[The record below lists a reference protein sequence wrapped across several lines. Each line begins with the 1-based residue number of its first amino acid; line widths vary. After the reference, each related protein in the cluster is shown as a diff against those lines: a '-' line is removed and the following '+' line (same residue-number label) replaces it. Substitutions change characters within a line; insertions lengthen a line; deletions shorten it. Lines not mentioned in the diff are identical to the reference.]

1 MRTWEILLRKGNTL
15 TERNVD
21 DLLDKLRGLFA
32 DITAKDIMIK
42 SVVTLTKD
50 RTMWQAKEL
59 MRICK
64 ISGIPVTD
72 GNNQL
77 EGIVSIEDIIVALE
91 GNYITDPIEKHM
103 TRNIVTFS
111 PEMKLESV
119 IEMFNRY
126 RYGRFPVVDSD
137 GRLVGIISKKD
148 IIGAILDKFR
158 LIYVHDKRRREVLE
172 QSVDWFDKSLITGD
186 YVEKTSADFVYHID
200 YTDIDTAGVGS
211 AKLKSFLKTLTD
223 DDTLIRRVSIA
234 CYEAEVNVVI
244 HSGSE
249 GYIFAWYDENVT
261 KVRVEDYGRGI
272 ENVEQAMKEGFSTAS
287 DHVRELGF
295 GAGMGLSNMRRYSD
309 KMVVVSE
316 AGKGVVLEMHFYRNG
331 RK

>member
-1 MRTWEILLRKGNTL
+1 M

-21 DLLDKLRGLFA
+21 DLLEKLRGLFS
-32 DITAKDIMIK
+32 DITAKDIM
-42 SVVTLTKD
+42 VTNIISLTKD

-64 ISGIPVTD
+64 ISGVPIVD
-72 GNNQL
+72 NDNHLLGL
-77 EGIVSIEDIIVALE
+77 VSIEDIILALE
-91 GNYITDPIEKHM
+91 GNHITDPIEKHM
-103 TRNIVTFS
+103 TKDLITFA
-111 PEMKLESV
+111 PDVDLEGL
-119 IEMFNRY
+119 IERFNRY
-126 RYGRFPVVDSD
+126 RYGRFPVVDSE
-137 GRLVGIISKKD
+137 GRLLGIISKKD

-158 LIYVHDKRRREVLE
+158 IIYVHDARRKEVLE
-172 QSVDWFDKSLITGD
+172 RNVDWFDRSLISGD
-186 YVEKTSADFVYHID
+186 YVEKKSADFLFHID
-200 YTDIDTAGVGS
+200 YTEVDMAGVGS
-211 AKLKSFLKTLTD
+211 AKLKSYLKTRTD
-223 DDTLIRRVSIA
+223 DDSLVRRVSIA

-249 GYIFAWYDENVT
+249 GYIYAWYDESVIR
-261 KVRVEDYGRGI
+261 VRVEDYGKGI

-295 GAGMGLSNMRRYSD
+295 GAGMGLPNMRRYSD

-316 AGKGVVLEMHFYRNG
+316 ARKGVVVEMNFYRNG

>member
-1 MRTWEILLRKGNTL
+1 M

-21 DLLDKLRGLFA
+21 DLLEKLRGLFS
-32 DITAKDIMIK
+32 DITAKDIM
-42 SVVTLTKD
+42 VTNIISLTKD

-64 ISGIPVTD
+64 ISGVPIVD
-72 GNNQL
+72 NDNHLLGL
-77 EGIVSIEDIIVALE
+77 VSIEDIILALE
-91 GNYITDPIEKHM
+91 GNHITDPIEKHM
-103 TRNIVTFS
+103 TKDLITFA
-111 PEMKLESV
+111 PDVDLEGL
-119 IEMFNRY
+119 IERFNRY
-126 RYGRFPVVDSD
+126 RYGRFPVVDSE
-137 GRLVGIISKKD
+137 GRLLGIISKKD

-158 LIYVHDKRRREVLE
+158 IIYVHDARRKEVLE
-172 QSVDWFDKSLITGD
+172 RNVDWFDRSLISGD
-186 YVEKTSADFVYHID
+186 YVEKKSADFLFHID
-200 YTDIDTAGVGS
+200 YTEVDMAGVGS
-211 AKLKSFLKTLTD
+211 AKLKSYLKTRTD
-223 DDTLIRRVSIA
+223 DDSLVRRVSIA

-249 GYIFAWYDENVT
+249 GYIYAWYDESVIR
-261 KVRVEDYGRGI
+261 VRVEDYGKGI

-295 GAGMGLSNMRRYSD
+295 GAGMGLPNMRRYSD

-316 AGKGVVLEMHFYRNG
+316 AGKGVVVEMNFYRNG

>member
-1 MRTWEILLRKGNTL
+1 L

-21 DLLDKLRGLFA
+21 DLLEKLRGLFS
-32 DITAKDIMIK
+32 DITAKDIM
-42 SVVTLTKD
+42 VTNIISLTKD

-64 ISGIPVTD
+64 ISGVPIVD
-72 GNNQL
+72 NDNHLLGL
-77 EGIVSIEDIIVALE
+77 VSIEDIILALE
-91 GNYITDPIEKHM
+91 GNHITDPIEKHM
-103 TRNIVTFS
+103 TKDLITFA
-111 PEMKLESV
+111 PDVDLEGL
-119 IEMFNRY
+119 IERFNRY
-126 RYGRFPVVDSD
+126 RYGRFPVVDSE
-137 GRLVGIISKKD
+137 GRLLGIISKKD

-158 LIYVHDKRRREVLE
+158 IIYVHDARRKEVLE
-172 QSVDWFDKSLITGD
+172 RNVDWFDRSLISGD
-186 YVEKTSADFVYHID
+186 YVEKKSADFLFHID
-200 YTDIDTAGVGS
+200 YTEVDMAGVGS
-211 AKLKSFLKTLTD
+211 AKLKSYLKTRTD
-223 DDTLIRRVSIA
+223 DDSLVRRVSIA

-249 GYIFAWYDENVT
+249 GYIYAWYDESVIR
-261 KVRVEDYGRGI
+261 VRVEDYGKGI

-295 GAGMGLSNMRRYSD
+295 GAGMGLPNMRRYSD

-316 AGKGVVLEMHFYRNG
+316 AGKGVVVEMNFYRNG

>member
-1 MRTWEILLRKGNTL
+1 MLSRKGSRL

-21 DLLDKLRGLFA
+21 DLLEKLRGLFS
-32 DITAKDIMIK
+32 DITAKDIM
-42 SVVTLTKD
+42 VTNIISLTKD

-64 ISGIPVTD
+64 ISGVPIVD
-72 GNNQL
+72 NDNHLLGL
-77 EGIVSIEDIIVALE
+77 VSIEDIILALE
-91 GNYITDPIEKHM
+91 GNHITDPIEKHM
-103 TRNIVTFS
+103 TKDLITFA
-111 PEMKLESV
+111 PDVDLEGL
-119 IEMFNRY
+119 IERFNRY
-126 RYGRFPVVDSD
+126 RYGRFPVVDSE
-137 GRLVGIISKKD
+137 GRLLGIISKKD

-158 LIYVHDKRRREVLE
+158 IIYVHDARRKEVLE
-172 QSVDWFDKSLITGD
+172 RNVDWFDRSLISGD
-186 YVEKTSADFVYHID
+186 YVEKKSADFLFHID
-200 YTDIDTAGVGS
+200 YTEVDMAGVGS
-211 AKLKSFLKTLTD
+211 AKLKSYLKTRTD
-223 DDTLIRRVSIA
+223 DDSLVRRVSIA

-249 GYIFAWYDENVT
+249 GYIYAWYDESVIR
-261 KVRVEDYGRGI
+261 VRVEDYGKGI

-295 GAGMGLSNMRRYSD
+295 GAGMGLPNMHRYSD

-316 AGKGVVLEMHFYRNG
+316 ARKGVVVEMNFYRNG

>member
-1 MRTWEILLRKGNTL
+1 MRKGNTL

-148 IIGAILDKFR
+148 IISAILDKFR
-158 LIYVHDKRRREVLE
+158 LIYVHDKRRKEVLE

-223 DDTLIRRVSIA
+223 DDRLIRRVSIA

>member
-1 MRTWEILLRKGNTL
+1 MRKVSSLV
-15 TERNVD
+15 ERNVD
-21 DLLDKLRGLFA
+21 DLLDKLRGLFT

-42 SVVTLTKD
+42 SVITLTKD

-64 ISGIPVTD
+64 ISGVPITD
-72 GNNQL
+72 VENQL

-103 TRNIVTFS
+103 TRDLVTFS
-111 PEMKLESV
+111 PETNLEML
-119 IEMFNRY
+119 IERFNRY
-126 RYGRFPVVDSD
+126 RYGRFPVVDSN
-137 GRLVGIISKKD
+137 GKLLGIITKKD

-158 LIYVHDKRRREVLE
+158 LIYVHDTRRREVLE
-172 QSVDWFDKSLITGD
+172 RSVDWFDKSLISGA

-211 AKLKSFLKTLTD
+211 AKLKSYLKTLTD
-223 DDTLIRRVSIA
+223 DDSLIRRVSIA

-249 GYIFAWYDENVT
+249 GYIFAWYDEDVT
-261 KVRVEDYGRGI
+261 RVRVEDYGRGI
-272 ENVEQAMKEGFSTAS
+272 DNVEQAMKEGFSTAS

-295 GAGMGLSNMRRYSD
+295 GAGMGLPNMRRYSD

-316 AGKGVVLEMHFYRNG
+316 AGKGVVVEMHFYRNG

>member
-1 MRTWEILLRKGNTL
+1 MPSRKGSRL

-21 DLLDKLRGLFA
+21 DLLEKLRGLFS
-32 DITAKDIMIK
+32 DITAKDIM
-42 SVVTLTKD
+42 VTNIISLTKD

-64 ISGIPVTD
+64 ISGVPIVD
-72 GNNQL
+72 NDNHLLGL
-77 EGIVSIEDIIVALE
+77 VSIEDIILALE
-91 GNYITDPIEKHM
+91 GNHITDPIEKHM
-103 TRNIVTFS
+103 TKDLITFA
-111 PEMKLESV
+111 PDVDLEGL
-119 IEMFNRY
+119 IERFNRY
-126 RYGRFPVVDSD
+126 RYGRFPVVDSE
-137 GRLVGIISKKD
+137 GRLLGIISKKD

-158 LIYVHDKRRREVLE
+158 IIYVHDARRKEVLE
-172 QSVDWFDKSLITGD
+172 RNVDWFDRSLISGD
-186 YVEKTSADFVYHID
+186 YVEKKTADFLFHID
-200 YTDIDTAGVGS
+200 YTEVDMAGVGS
-211 AKLKSFLKTLTD
+211 AKLKSYLKTRTD
-223 DDTLIRRVSIA
+223 DDSLVRRVSIA

-249 GYIFAWYDENVT
+249 GYIYAWYDESVIR
-261 KVRVEDYGRGI
+261 VRVEDYGKGI

-295 GAGMGLSNMRRYSD
+295 GAGMGLPNMHRYSD

-316 AGKGVVLEMHFYRNG
+316 AGKGVVVEMNFYRNG

>member
-1 MRTWEILLRKGNTL
+1 MRKGNTL

-148 IIGAILDKFR
+148 IISAILDKFR
-158 LIYVHDKRRREVLE
+158 LIYVHDKRRKEVLE

-223 DDTLIRRVSIA
+223 DDRLIRRVSIA

-261 KVRVEDYGRGI
+261 RVRVEDYGRGI

-287 DHVRELGF
+287 DRVRELGF

>member
-1 MRTWEILLRKGNTL
+1 L

-21 DLLDKLRGLFA
+21 DLLEKLRGLFS
-32 DITAKDIMIK
+32 DITAKDIM
-42 SVVTLTKD
+42 VTNIISLTKD

-64 ISGIPVTD
+64 ISGVPIVD
-72 GNNQL
+72 NDNHLLGL
-77 EGIVSIEDIIVALE
+77 VSIEDIILALE
-91 GNYITDPIEKHM
+91 GNHITDPIEKHM
-103 TRNIVTFS
+103 TKDLITFS
-111 PEMKLESV
+111 PDVDLE
-119 IEMFNRY
+119 
-126 RYGRFPVVDSD
+126 G
-137 GRLVGIISKKD
+137 L

-158 LIYVHDKRRREVLE
+158 IIYVHDARRKEVLE
-172 QSVDWFDKSLITGD
+172 RNVDWFDRSLISGD
-186 YVEKTSADFVYHID
+186 YVEKKTADFLFHID
-200 YTDIDTAGVGS
+200 YTEVDMAGVGS
-211 AKLKSFLKTLTD
+211 AKLKSYLKTRTD
-223 DDTLIRRVSIA
+223 DDSLVRRVSIA

-249 GYIFAWYDENVT
+249 GYIYAWYDESVIR
-261 KVRVEDYGRGI
+261 VRVEDYGKGI

-295 GAGMGLSNMRRYSD
+295 GAGMGLPNMRRYSD

-316 AGKGVVLEMHFYRNG
+316 AGNGVVVEMNFYRPG

>member
-1 MRTWEILLRKGNTL
+1 MRKGNTL

-77 EGIVSIEDIIVALE
+77 EGIVSIEDIIDALE

-148 IIGAILDKFR
+148 IISAILDKFR
-158 LIYVHDKRRREVLE
+158 LIYVHDKRRKEVLE

-223 DDTLIRRVSIA
+223 DDRLIRRVSIA

-261 KVRVEDYGRGI
+261 RVRVEDYGRGI

>member
-1 MRTWEILLRKGNTL
+1 MPSRKGSRL

-21 DLLDKLRGLFA
+21 DLLEKLRGLFS
-32 DITAKDIMIK
+32 DITAKDIM
-42 SVVTLTKD
+42 VTNIISLTKD

-64 ISGIPVTD
+64 ISGVPIVD
-72 GNNQL
+72 NDNHLLGL
-77 EGIVSIEDIIVALE
+77 VSIEDIILALE
-91 GNYITDPIEKHM
+91 GNHITDSIEKHM
-103 TRNIVTFS
+103 TKDLITFA
-111 PEMKLESV
+111 PDVDLEGL
-119 IEMFNRY
+119 IERFNRY
-126 RYGRFPVVDSD
+126 RYGRFPVVDSE
-137 GRLVGIISKKD
+137 GRLLGIISKKD

-158 LIYVHDKRRREVLE
+158 IIYVHDARRKEVLE
-172 QSVDWFDKSLITGD
+172 RNVDWFDRSLISGD
-186 YVEKTSADFVYHID
+186 YVEKKTADFLFHID
-200 YTDIDTAGVGS
+200 YTEVDMAGVGS
-211 AKLKSFLKTLTD
+211 AKLKSYLKTRTD
-223 DDTLIRRVSIA
+223 DDSLVRRVSIA

-249 GYIFAWYDENVT
+249 GYIYAWYDESVIR
-261 KVRVEDYGRGI
+261 VRVEDYGKGI

-295 GAGMGLSNMRRYSD
+295 GAGMGLPNMHRYSD

-316 AGKGVVLEMHFYRNG
+316 AGKGVVVEMNFYRNG

>member
-1 MRTWEILLRKGNTL
+1 MLSRKGSRL

-21 DLLDKLRGLFA
+21 DLLEKLRGLFS
-32 DITAKDIMIK
+32 DITAKDIM
-42 SVVTLTKD
+42 VTNIISLTKD

-64 ISGIPVTD
+64 ISGVPIVD
-72 GNNQL
+72 NDNHLLGL
-77 EGIVSIEDIIVALE
+77 VSIEDIILALE
-91 GNYITDPIEKHM
+91 GNHITDPIEKHM
-103 TRNIVTFS
+103 TKDLITFA
-111 PEMKLESV
+111 PDVDLEGL
-119 IEMFNRY
+119 IERFNRY
-126 RYGRFPVVDSD
+126 RYGRFPVVDSE
-137 GRLVGIISKKD
+137 GRLLGIISKKD

-158 LIYVHDKRRREVLE
+158 IIYVHDARRKEVLE
-172 QSVDWFDKSLITGD
+172 RNVDWFDRSLISGD
-186 YVEKTSADFVYHID
+186 YVEKKSADFLFHID
-200 YTDIDTAGVGS
+200 YTEVDMAGVGS
-211 AKLKSFLKTLTD
+211 AKLKSYLKTRTD
-223 DDTLIRRVSIA
+223 DDSLVRRVSIA

-249 GYIFAWYDENVT
+249 GYIYAWYDESVIR
-261 KVRVEDYGRGI
+261 VRVEDYGKGI

-295 GAGMGLSNMRRYSD
+295 GAGMGLPNMRRYSD

-316 AGKGVVLEMHFYRNG
+316 AGKGVVVEMNFYRNG

>member
-1 MRTWEILLRKGNTL
+1 MPSRKGSRL

-21 DLLDKLRGLFA
+21 DLLEKLRGLFS
-32 DITAKDIMIK
+32 DITAKDIM
-42 SVVTLTKD
+42 VTNIISLTKD

-64 ISGIPVTD
+64 ISGVPIVD
-72 GNNQL
+72 NDNYLLGL
-77 EGIVSIEDIIVALE
+77 VSIEDIILALE
-91 GNYITDPIEKHM
+91 GNHITDSIEKHM
-103 TRNIVTFS
+103 TKDLITFA
-111 PEMKLESV
+111 PDVDLEGL
-119 IEMFNRY
+119 IERFNRY
-126 RYGRFPVVDSD
+126 RYGRFPVVDSE
-137 GRLVGIISKKD
+137 GRLLGIISKKD

-158 LIYVHDKRRREVLE
+158 IIYVHDARRKEVLE
-172 QSVDWFDKSLITGD
+172 RNVDWFDRSLISGD
-186 YVEKTSADFVYHID
+186 YVEKKTADFLFHID
-200 YTDIDTAGVGS
+200 YTEVDMAGVGS
-211 AKLKSFLKTLTD
+211 AKLKSYLKTRTD
-223 DDTLIRRVSIA
+223 DDSLVRRVSIA

-249 GYIFAWYDENVT
+249 GYIYAWYDESVIR
-261 KVRVEDYGRGI
+261 VRVEDYGKGI

-295 GAGMGLSNMRRYSD
+295 GAGMGLPNMHRYSD

-316 AGKGVVLEMHFYRNG
+316 AGKGVVVEMNFYRNG